1 MVFMLSCYLGI
12 AMVNSKLDHYI
23 ALRYLKKIGL
33 KPTRYTNI
41 ITDLSNCWTNY
52 LPFLFRLL
60 ASLMILTFLLS
71 SLIPDACACSI
82 MIPITKAVIQILDE
96 INVTNA
102 IDDKVTLK
110 DDE

>member
-1 MVFMLSCYLGI
+1 
-12 AMVNSKLDHYI
+12 
-23 ALRYLKKIGL
+23 
-33 KPTRYTNI
+33 
-41 ITDLSNCWTNY
+41 
-52 LPFLFRLL
+52 
-60 ASLMILTFLLS
+60 MILTFLLS